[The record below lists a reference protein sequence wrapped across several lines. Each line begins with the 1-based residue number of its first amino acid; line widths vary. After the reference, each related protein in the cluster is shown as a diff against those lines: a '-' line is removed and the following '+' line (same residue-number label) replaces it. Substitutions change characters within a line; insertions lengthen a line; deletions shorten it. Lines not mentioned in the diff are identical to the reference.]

1 VVLVEDN
8 PADTGLVREA
18 LVEHGVEGELIVVT
32 DGELA
37 IQFLQDLE
45 SQPVPLPDLFII
57 DLNLPKR
64 PGREVLERMREG
76 VKCRRVPVVIL
87 TSSDAQ
93 RDRNDVEQ
101 LGIGRYILKPSR
113 LDDFLALG
121 AIFKSMMGD
130 SVK

>member
-1 VVLVEDN
+1 VEDN

-18 LVEHGVEGELIVVT
+18 LEEHGVEGELIVVT

-37 IQFLQDLE
+37 IQFIEDLE

-64 PGREVLERMREG
+64 PGREVLERMRQG
-76 VKCRRVPVVIL
+76 AKCQRVPVVVL

-93 RDRNDVEQ
+93 RDRNDVER
-101 LGIGRYILKPSR
+101 LGIGQYILKPSR
-113 LDDFLALG
+113 LDDFIALG
-121 AIFKSMMGD
+121 AVFKAMMGS
-130 SVK
+130 SVE